1 MQNLQKINL
10 STPIQTE
17 YSNKMSSQRG
27 KVTPYYSKDIGNEWV
42 VRKTPLRWQNCQSS
56 LRQNCSLTKGKIS
69 IPRLQSRVVSSM
81 NSTHPHIFNLW
92 GIKFLLII
100 LPGDTHNYSET
111 KSTQAE
117 QASPTERTNSKI
129 ISTCKLYPILSTHP
143 FFFYFASLSSRLLY
157 PGRNFL
163 NRRKP

>member
-56 LRQNCSLTKGKIS
+56 LRQDCSLTKGKIS

-92 GIKFLLII
+92 GSTFSCAFCQEIHWITLK
-100 LPGDTHNYSET
+100 PNQPNWT
-111 KSTQAE
+111 KPVRPIEPTPKL
-117 QASPTERTNSKI
+117 SPPENHSQYIRLT
-129 ISTCKLYPILSTHP
+129 P
-143 FFFYFASLSSRLLY
+143 FFLFFFMNE
-157 PGRNFL
+157 PF
-163 NRRKP
+163 